1 MQQIQVYINGE
12 RVEMFDYESVI
23 ITDTIK
29 DVRDVSKIFTEY
41 SQTFSLPASKA
52 NNKVFKHYYNSDI
65 TNGFDSRVRVPATL
79 ELNSIPFKNGY
90 IRLEGVDLRNNN
102 PHTYRITFFGNTVSL
117 KDLLGDD
124 LLGSLSWLDNFST
137 KQNGNSLNNSAIDIQ
152 QYLTT
157 STNKVVDSITYTRP
171 IQVPLV
177 THSQRLYYD
186 TTNGHTDDD
195 EGKGNLYYENRESHI
210 HGVKWNELK
219 YAIRLEVI
227 IKAIEKK
234 YTIANGY
241 SQNLVFSTDFFNPAT
256 SNDFSEL
263 YMWLHRLKGKVS
275 DGGEIET
282 FTYTVDD
289 FTDADNTQ
297 SSMTNSVLRL
307 KSFGQVDGSNNLLK
321 LNLTPIQA
329 SANTNYSLIIFRDG
343 ASVYSS
349 GVISGSVSNL
359 NIPVKINSDYTIQI
373 STSESISF
381 SNISWNY
388 SYYDSET
395 QSTKNEDYVTSGTV
409 AIPQTFEF
417 IITQQIPK
425 MKVLDFLTAIFKMF
439 NLVAYIEDTQIIVET
454 LDDYYANV
462 RDGLPATINS
472 YDITKYIDVSESQTN
487 SVLPFREIVFG
498 YEGLGSFLAN
508 KHSDL
513 FNEDWGTEEYSTDNS
528 SIFTGGIYQ
537 YSVPFEHMKFER
549 LLNIASINPPTNI
562 QYGYSVDDKQDPY
575 IGKPLVF
582 YIAQKTQQIS
592 FVNNVNLI
600 DNTPSSHIAIQ
611 TYFVPANSNLIE
623 TDLDNRQSINF
634 SPESDEWELTP
645 NRRSL
650 FNKYHSNYI
659 SGIFNKSNRLTKMT
673 AFLPLRILLR
683 YTLKDRF
690 VVAGKSYK
698 INSIETDMYSG
709 KSQLELLSDYAPSII
724 DLVPPTAPTNLTL
737 VQNSETSDGFSITWT
752 AANDNVAVTGY
763 IIDLQQDFYKTIGN
777 VESYTFTGLDSQTNY
792 VVAIYAVDAAGNVSP
807 ISNITDATT
816 E

>member
-102 PHTYRITFFGNTVSL
+102 PHIYRITFFGNTVSL

-124 LLGSLSWLDNFST
+124 LLGSLSWLDNFT
-137 KQNGNSLNNSAIDIQ
+137 LNYNPTNIQ
-152 QYLTT
+152 SYLTT
-157 STNKVVDSITYTRP
+157 STNIVVDGVTYTRP
-171 IQVPLV
+171 IQVPLL

-186 TTNGHTDDD
+186 TTSGHSHDDF
-195 EGKGNLYYENRESHI
+195 GSGNLYYQAPTAHT

-241 SQNLVFSTDFFNPAT
+241 SQNIVFSTDFFNPAT

-263 YMWLHRLKGKVS
+263 YMWLHRLKGKVI

-282 FTYTVDD
+282 FTYTVSE

-329 SANTNYSLIIFRDG
+329 SANTNYSLIVFRDG

-395 QSTKNEDYVTSGTV
+395 QSTKNEDYATFGTV

-425 MKVLDFLTAIFKMF
+425 MKVLDFLTAVFKMF
-439 NLVAYIEDTQIIVET
+439 NLVAYIEGTQVIVKP
-454 LDDYYANV
+454 LDEYYAEGSN
-462 RDGLPATINS
+462 

-592 FVNNVNLI
+592 FVDEVDPI
-600 DNTPSSHIAIQ
+600 DNTPSSHVPIQ
-611 TYFVPANSNLIE
+611 TYFIPANSNLIE
-623 TDLDNRQSINF
+623 ADLEDRQSINF

-673 AFLPLRILLR
+673 ALLPLRILLR

-724 DLVPPTAPTNLTL
+724 DLVPPTAPTNLTV
-737 VQNSETSDGFSITWT
+737 VQGSETDEGFSITWT
-752 AANDNVAVTGY
+752 AATDNVAVTGY

-777 VESYTFTGLDSQTNY
+777 VTSYTFTGLDSQTNY
-792 VVAIYAVDAAGNVSP
+792 VVAIYAFDAAGNVSP
-807 ISNITDATT
+807 ISNITNATT
-816 E
+816 S